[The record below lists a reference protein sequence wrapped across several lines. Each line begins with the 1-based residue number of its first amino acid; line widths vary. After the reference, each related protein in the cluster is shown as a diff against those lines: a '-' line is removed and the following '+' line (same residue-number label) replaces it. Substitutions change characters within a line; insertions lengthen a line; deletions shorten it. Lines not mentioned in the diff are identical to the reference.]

1 MMYDPAIISYVLGG
15 AVVLL
20 LVLGIPLAFSTGF
33 VAVAASMLLMGPNGL
48 YIIASRTYSFF
59 DSSALAAVPLFILMA
74 STLERSSLARDLYQ
88 AIYIWTARLPGG
100 VALVTVFVGVILAA
114 AVGVVGG
121 EIVLL
126 GLIALPQ
133 MLRLGY
139 DRKLAIG
146 TVCASGSLGTMVP
159 PSIVLI
165 FYGINTSTDVSALF
179 KAAVIPGL
187 LLAVMYCLYIV
198 LRTLLNPRVAPRP
211 SVEEMQIPLREKL
224 KITAGIV
231 PALAVV
237 LCVMGSIYIGLAS
250 VTEAA
255 ALGVLGT
262 YIATAIRKELSFDV
276 VRGALKQTMSTCGM
290 VLWLVVGTNALIG
303 IYTVVGGVDFL
314 RDQFADLT
322 IAPIYVILL
331 MLGVFFIM
339 GAFIDWLGVLLL
351 TMPVFAPVVA
361 DLGYDLVWFGILFS
375 LTMQAAYLTPP
386 FAPAAFY
393 LKGVVSD
400 DISLGEILN
409 SMWPFIAAQLL
420 TLALVLFYPPL
431 TGLLN

>member
-1 MMYDPAIISYVLGG
+1 MYDPAIISYVLAG
-15 AVVLL
+15 AVVFL
-20 LVLGIPLAFSTGF
+20 LVIGVPLAFSTGF
-33 VAVAASMLLMGPNGL
+33 VAVAASMVLMGPNGL

-59 DSSALAAVPLFILMA
+59 DSYALAAVPLFILMA
-74 STLERSSLARDLYQ
+74 STLERSSLAKDLYQ

-100 VALVTVFVGVILAA
+100 VALVTVFVGVVLAA

-133 MLRLGY
+133 MIRLGY

-165 FYGINTSTDVSALF
+165 FYGINTNTDVSALF
-179 KAAVIPGL
+179 KAAVVPGL
-187 LLAVMYCLYIV
+187 LLASMYCLYIIV
-198 LRTLLNPRVAPRP
+198 RAILNPNVAPKP
-211 SVEEMQIPLREKL
+211 SAAETHLPLREKL
-224 KITAGIV
+224 KVTIGIA

-237 LCVMGSIYIGLAS
+237 LCVMGSIYVGLAS

-262 YIATAIRKELSFDV
+262 YIATSLRGELNLEV
-276 VRGALKQTMSTCGM
+276 VKGSLKQTMSTCGM

-314 RDQFADLT
+314 RDQFAGLT
-322 IAPIYVILL
+322 IAPIYVVLL
-331 MLGVFFIM
+331 MLAVFFIM

-361 DLGYDLVWFGILFS
+361 DLGYDLIWFGILFS

-393 LKGVVSD
+393 LKGVVPD
-400 DISLGEILN
+400 DITLGEILN
-409 SMWPFIAAQLL
+409 SMWPFIGAQLL
-420 TLALVLFYPPL
+420 TLALVIWYPPL
-431 TGLLN
+431 TELLR